1 MSLSYQN
8 VLSSCKTIL
17 RGYAG
22 TFHYFFPNE
31 KINLISQH
39 IFSESKPIDF
49 DNGTVHY
56 LLTEREIIYLLY
68 FLTFWF
74 LSSIK

>member
-8 VLSSCKTIL
+8 LLSSCKTIL

-39 IFSESKPIDF
+39 IFSEQNPIDF
-49 DNGTVHY
+49 DTGTVHY
-56 LLTEREIIYLLY
+56 LPTERDNVFTVLFAILVS
-68 FLTFWF
+68 FLN
-74 LSSIK
+74 